1 LHWAFPL
8 LTTHTFAF
16 LIHPHDR
23 LDWGA
28 VEFLAEIDFIK
39 TAFHMECFG
48 NILLSPRR
56 P

>member
-1 LHWAFPL
+1 MGLALGLSATDNAHVRN
-8 LTTHTFAF
+8 
-16 LIHPHDR
+16 PHDQ